1 MSASNTAER
10 GRVITPAPSRDP
22 TDATSVGRRLRPP
35 PQQLSRLCGPRR
47 VAGPRPGSSPATH
60 PACGVPHTP
69 ALRPPCA
76 QINIPCAASWD
87 CESQTSHSRI
97 PSLSAGKLPA
107 GSLGPTHA
115 QTPGRQWLARAL
127 VSLGGH
133 ALPLDARDPEAA
145 SFAFLL
151 TSVTTRP
158 GRAQRVKHPAVSRSR
173 GLLAMQSH
181 AASVKPRTALG
192 STFKVRASGPR
203 KMLKLIVYR
212 GPGESLVYLWVFEG
226 APSYLLSTRRLL
238 NMVDAEE
245 TLVS

>member
-47 VAGPRPGSSPATH
+47 VAGPRPGSSL
-60 PACGVPHTP
+60 ACGVPHTP
-69 ALRPPCA
+69 ALRPPCP
-76 QINIPCAASWD
+76 QINIPRAASWD

-192 STFKVRASGPR
+192 STFKVRVSGPR

>member
-1 MSASNTAER
+1 MRSLVGLREPDIAQQDSLPQCRKAAR
-10 GRVITPAPSRDP
+10 GVARPHPRA
-22 TDATSVGRRLRPP
+22 DA
-35 PQQLSRLCGPRR
+35 
-47 VAGPRPGSSPATH
+47 
-60 PACGVPHTP
+60 
-69 ALRPPCA
+69 
-76 QINIPCAASWD
+76 
-87 CESQTSHSRI
+87 
-97 PSLSAGKLPA
+97 
-107 GSLGPTHA
+107 
-115 QTPGRQWLARAL
+115 GRQWLSRAL
-127 VSLGGH
+127 VSLGGN

-192 STFKVRASGPR
+192 STFKVRVSGPR

>member
-35 PQQLSRLCGPRR
+35 PQRLSRLCGPRR

-69 ALRPPCA
+69 ALCPPCA

-173 GLLAMQSH
+173 GPARSPLSH
-181 AASVKPRTALG
+181 AITRGKCQTQNCSGLHFQSSSGWPQKDVKAYCLPGAWGELSVSVG
-192 STFKVRASGPR
+192 F
-203 KMLKLIVYR
+203 
-212 GPGESLVYLWVFEG
+212 
-226 APSYLLSTRRLL
+226 
-238 NMVDAEE
+238 
-245 TLVS
+245 